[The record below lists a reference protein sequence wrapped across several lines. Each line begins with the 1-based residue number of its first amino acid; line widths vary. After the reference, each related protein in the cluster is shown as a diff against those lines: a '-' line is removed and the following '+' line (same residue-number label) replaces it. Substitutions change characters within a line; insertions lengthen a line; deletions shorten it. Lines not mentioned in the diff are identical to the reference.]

1 MKQNPHNM
9 NADEKELDYP
19 LGEHLPQPGA
29 MTEVAPGV
37 YWLRMFLPFAL
48 DHINLWL
55 LRDTYEGREGWAIV
69 DCCLDQT
76 SSREQWQ
83 HIFDNSLEGLPVLRV
98 FVTHL
103 HPDHLGLAHWL
114 CDYWK
119 VPLWISATDFHTAHT
134 LIHPSNTQDREQAVA
149 FMQSHGITDTE
160 VLHAVTQRNFQFGHM
175 VPALPSQ
182 FVRLYDGLS
191 VRIGRHHWQCISGYG
206 HTPEHIALYCPSMNV
221 LISGDM
227 VLPRISTNIS
237 VYHLEP
243 LANPLHLFLDSL
255 KKFDTLPSDCLCLP
269 SHGKPFL
276 GLHTRTGQL
285 ARHHEE
291 RLQEL
296 RGACA
301 QNAMSAVEA
310 MAVLFKRELDAHQT
324 TFALGE
330 ALAHLHWLW
339 YRGELERV
347 AGDVVR
353 FKPTAAAL
361 PH

>member
-29 MTEVAPGV
+29 VTEVAPGV

-55 LRDTYEGREGWAIV
+55 LRDVYEGREGWAIV
-69 DCCLDQT
+69 DCCLDQA
-76 SSREQWQ
+76 SAREQWQ

-134 LIHPSNTQDREQAVA
+134 LIHPSNPQQAEQAVA
-149 FMQSHGITDTE
+149 FLQSHGITDAK
-160 VLHAVTQRNFQFGHM
+160 VLSAVTKRNFPFVHM
-175 VPALPSQ
+175 VPALPKH

-191 VRIGRHHWQCISGYG
+191 VTIGGKPWRCISGYG
-206 HTPEHIALYCPSMNV
+206 HAPEHIALYCESVNV

-237 VYHLEP
+237 VYDSEP
-243 LANPLHLFLDSL
+243 
-255 KKFDTLPSDCLCLP
+255 
-269 SHGKPFL
+269 
-276 GLHTRTGQL
+276 
-285 ARHHEE
+285 
-291 RLQEL
+291 
-296 RGACA
+296 
-301 QNAMSAVEA
+301 M
-310 MAVLFKRELDAHQT
+310 
-324 TFALGE
+324 
-330 ALAHLHWLW
+330 
-339 YRGELERV
+339 
-347 AGDVVR
+347 
-353 FKPTAAAL
+353 
-361 PH
+361 

>member
-29 MTEVAPGV
+29 VTEVAPGV

-69 DCCLDQT
+69 DCCLDQD
-76 SSREQWQ
+76 SARKQWQ
-83 HIFDNSLEGLPVLRV
+83 QIFDHGLEGLPVLRV

-134 LIHPSNTQDREQAVA
+134 LIHPSNPQQGEQAVM
-149 FMQSHGITDTE
+149 FLHSHGVTDTK
-160 VLHAVTQRNFQFGHM
+160 VLSAVTKRNFQFMHM
-175 VPALPSQ
+175 VPALPKH
-182 FVRLYDGLS
+182 FVRLHDGLS
-191 VRIGRHHWQCISGYG
+191 VLIGGKRWRCISGYG
-206 HTPEHIALYCPSMNV
+206 HAPEHIALYCESLNV

-237 VYHLEP
+237 VYDSEP
-243 LANPLHLFLDSL
+243 MSNPLQLFLDSL
-255 KKFDTLPSDCLCLP
+255 KKFDVLPADCLCLP
-269 SHGKPFL
+269 SHGKPFR
-276 GLHTRTGQL
+276 GLHIRIAQL
-285 ARHHEE
+285 VRHHDE

-296 RGACA
+296 REACA
-301 QNAMSAVEA
+301 QNAINAVEA
-310 MAVLFKRELDAHQT
+310 MAVLFKRELDGHQT

-330 ALAHLHWLW
+330 SLAHLHWLM

-347 AGDVVR
+347 VGDVVR
-353 FKPTAAAL
+353 FKPTEARL

>member
-1 MKQNPHNM
+1 
-9 NADEKELDYP
+9 
-19 LGEHLPQPGA
+19 
-29 MTEVAPGV
+29 
-37 YWLRMFLPFAL
+37 
-48 DHINLWL
+48 
-55 LRDTYEGREGWAIV
+55 
-69 DCCLDQT
+69 
-76 SSREQWQ
+76 
-83 HIFDNSLEGLPVLRV
+83 
-98 FVTHL
+98 
-103 HPDHLGLAHWL
+103 
-114 CDYWK
+114 
-119 VPLWISATDFHTAHT
+119 
-134 LIHPSNTQDREQAVA
+134 
-149 FMQSHGITDTE
+149 
-160 VLHAVTQRNFQFGHM
+160 M

-191 VRIGRHHWQCISGYG
+191 VRIGKHHWQCISGYG
-206 HTPEHIALYCPSMNV
+206 HAPEHIALYCPSMHV

-255 KKFDTLPSDCLCLP
+255 KKFDALAADCLCLP
-269 SHGKPFL
+269 SHGKPFR

-285 ARHHEE
+285 ARHHDE

-296 RGACA
+296 REACA
-301 QNAMSAVEA
+301 QTAMSAVEA

-330 ALAHLHWLW
+330 SLAHLHWLW

-353 FKPTAAAL
+353 FKPTAAAP